1 MASVIDE
8 YIDGFE
14 GVVREKLLELA
25 ALVREVAPEASEKI
39 SYGTATWDLNG
50 NMVHIA
56 GFARHVSLFPG
67 AVGVEAFEDD
77 LGGLTHSKGTI
88 QFPLDRPLPLDLIRR
103 IVEFRAEQQR
113 AKPAKGAKGAQPAK
127 PAKGRPPAR

>member
-67 AVGVEAFEDD
+67 AVGVEAFEDE

-113 AKPAKGAKGAQPAK
+113 AKPS
-127 PAKGRPPAR
+127 KGRRRAR